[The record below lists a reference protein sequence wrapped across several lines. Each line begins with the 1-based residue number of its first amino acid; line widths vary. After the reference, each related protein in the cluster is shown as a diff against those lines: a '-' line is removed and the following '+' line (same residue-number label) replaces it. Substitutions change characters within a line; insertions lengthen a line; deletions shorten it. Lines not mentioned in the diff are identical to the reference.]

1 MQFKEKM
8 EDFASDIPFIISFQ
22 FCTIQG
28 FAAFD
33 ATQGKKKSYH
43 EQHPIYQFLP
53 ILHNSRICNLW
64 CGSSKKKE
72 LSRPTPHLLIPSF
85 NNWGIWVS
93 TKTSWYVFRW
103 LCQCH
108 LELERARGP
117 SSRCFGYFLCKKI
130 SITLQRMQASS
141 ILSHVIV
148 VGLSTSRLPPLQD
161 APLITMTNLLQAI
174 DFWHGY
180 VLTSSLN

>member
-53 ILHNSRICNLW
+53 ILHNSRICNL
-64 CGSSKKKE
+64 
-72 LSRPTPHLLIPSF
+72 
-85 NNWGIWVS
+85 
-93 TKTSWYVFRW
+93 
-103 LCQCH
+103 
-108 LELERARGP
+108 
-117 SSRCFGYFLCKKI
+117 
-130 SITLQRMQASS
+130 
-141 ILSHVIV
+141 
-148 VGLSTSRLPPLQD
+148 
-161 APLITMTNLLQAI
+161 
-174 DFWHGY
+174 
-180 VLTSSLN
+180 